1 MAGSQVA
8 AFTAAYGINSRHAA
22 VQQCQKRHSAHTERH
37 APCTTNKSAPCSD
50 SQCWQRRS

>member
-22 VQQCQKRHSAHTERH
+22 VQQPKAVPEAPQCTHRAACSMHHQQER
-37 APCTTNKSAPCSD
+37 SM
-50 SQCWQRRS
+50 Q